1 MRKRREGKKWNE
13 TEIKC
18 KDKKWGVKQ
27 KVGKRQN
34 SRIENKETWKSKTK
48 KKQLLYEGN
57 EEKIKV
63 IKDAKRKWNESK
75 IKEVKDIKYM
85 EEKNK
90 TKKWEKS

>member
-18 KDKKWGVKQ
+18 KDKKWDVKQ

-48 KKQLLYEGN
+48 KEA
-57 EEKIKV
+57 IIV
-63 IKDAKRKWNESK
+63 WRKWRENKSYK
-75 IKEVKDIKYM
+75 GRKKEMKRN
-85 EEKNK
+85 KNK
-90 TKKWEKS
+90 RSEGY